1 LSILFYL
8 KLCPLVALQFV
19 FLLLMKHLKMIT
31 NTRKKISVIW
41 TYFLWSQSDIVLIWT
56 YFLWSQSDIV
66 LIWTYFLWSQS
77 DIVLIWTYFLW
88 SQSDI
93 VLILILKLICQC
105 DVKHIMM
112 LPEGW
117 DKHYHSYHS
126 ESDRRLRQTLSLLS
140 QWVWLKVETNII
152 TPITVSLT
160 EGWDKHYHSYHS
172 ESDWKSCDTCYN
184 VCWDLQNWCFCL
196 LSVTS

>member
-1 LSILFYL
+1 METWMEYMYGS
-8 KLCPLVALQFV
+8 LQFV

-77 DIVLIWTYFLW
+77 DIVLI
-88 SQSDI
+88 
-93 VLILILKLICQC
+93 LILKLICQC

-112 LPEGW
+112 LLIKDKNISFEGLN
-117 DKHYHSYHS
+117 KHYNKYHS
-126 ESDRRLRQTLSLLS
+126 LSNQTHCDRSD
-140 QWVWLKVETNII
+140 
-152 TPITVSLT
+152 
-160 EGWDKHYHSYHS
+160 
-172 ESDWKSCDTCYN
+172 N
-184 VCWDLQNWCFCL
+184 VCLNLQSDSLW
-196 LSVTS
+196 